1 MAAGSVIAANEQT
14 SSLSA
19 VALSGLLRSP
29 RLPDLLALNAARL
42 ADAYRT
48 VTHFLTAHGVEFV
61 PATAG
66 VFVFARLV
74 PGVRTWEEEAEAVAR
89 LRGAGVLVGAG
100 RGFRGGEREKGWV
113 RIVFAGDPA
122 ELRKGL
128 DVIAFTLFRGQDK

>member
-1 MAAGSVIAANEQT
+1 M
-14 SSLSA
+14 
-19 VALSGLLRSP
+19 
-29 RLPDLLALNAARL
+29 
-42 ADAYRT
+42 
-48 VTHFLTAHGVEFV
+48 EFV

-66 VFVFARLV
+66 VFVFARLA